1 MNSTPLK
8 TIDYLDSQA
17 LLKESKQIIDS
28 VTTWKKSKLYNYD
41 LVSGKKVAVQ
51 TYTSTINNDYWC
63 ARDSSLKELS
73 HEKKQVYQNLLKYIV
88 GSTVDQHKTHTEYE
102 TKYVDEIYDYKL
114 EPASLKNSDENTI
127 TYKGQMYYKFQFPLQ
142 RRIFHE
148 LVHIVKAKD
157 ESHAYVITLA
167 LDPSLFANK
176 EPSFVPARYTSIEKI
191 AYDEDKNELVWSMAT
206 CSSPGGLVPDWI
218 TKMGLPPA
226 VAKDV
231 PHFLNWVAS
240 GNV

>member
-8 TIDYLDSQA
+8 TIDHLDSQA

-88 GSTVDQHKTHTEYE
+88 GSTVD
-102 TKYVDEIYDYKL
+102 
-114 EPASLKNSDENTI
+114 
-127 TYKGQMYYKFQFPLQ
+127 
-142 RRIFHE
+142 
-148 LVHIVKAKD
+148 
-157 ESHAYVITLA
+157 
-167 LDPSLFANK
+167 
-176 EPSFVPARYTSIEKI
+176 
-191 AYDEDKNELVWSMAT
+191 
-206 CSSPGGLVPDWI
+206 
-218 TKMGLPPA
+218 
-226 VAKDV
+226 
-231 PHFLNWVAS
+231 
-240 GNV
+240 